1 MAIHLS
7 LLPQRKPWPER
18 AAWFRFRLSVDCI
31 TATCE
36 WRPDFLPAAQSKK
49 TKTERTGSAERCF
62 ACWTPWSCKT
72 AVSHTLA
79 VLLCC
84 WPLAPESAF
93 RKVFRVDTFDYTVL
107 CVADSKKPV
116 S

>member
-36 WRPDFLPAAQSKK
+36 GRPDFLPAGQSKK

-84 WPLAPESAF
+84 CRLPQNQPSVRFFGET
-93 RKVFRVDTFDYTVL
+93 TFGSPT
-107 CVADSKKPV
+107 
-116 S
+116 